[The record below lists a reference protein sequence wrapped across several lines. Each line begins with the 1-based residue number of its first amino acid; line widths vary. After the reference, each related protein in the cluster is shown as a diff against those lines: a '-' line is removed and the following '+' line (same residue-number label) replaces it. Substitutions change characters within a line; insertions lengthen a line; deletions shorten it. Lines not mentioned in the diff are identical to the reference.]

1 MKTKFK
7 NIVDAE
13 KQLEELQSKHF
24 YRYQF
29 LEVFEEHDAKDRLVG
44 FRVGKFLELR
54 HRFDIDEETNIIRP
68 L

>member
-7 NIVDAE
+7 NIVEAE
-13 KQLEELQSKHF
+13 KQLEELQSEHF

-29 LEVFEEHDAKDRLVG
+29 WEVFEEHDAKDMLVG
-44 FRVGKFLELR
+44 FRIGSFIKLR